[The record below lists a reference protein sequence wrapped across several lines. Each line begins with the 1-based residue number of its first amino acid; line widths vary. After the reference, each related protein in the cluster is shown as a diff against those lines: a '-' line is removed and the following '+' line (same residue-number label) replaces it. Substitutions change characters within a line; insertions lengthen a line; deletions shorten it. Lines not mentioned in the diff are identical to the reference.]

1 MKRQRNTIQT
11 RKGEQNLFRT
21 IQAGRGNRIFEN
33 ITDFFFSLSSYP
45 SYIVEVFLR
54 KKFGERYFTTTHA
67 ILISIVMLGIW
78 FAIGK
83 QGREIIGFTWLIFIA
98 AFLVQAIRHRLEM
111 KKYGTAYNFDRFSYS
126 DGEIL
131 PFWWKIIDTKVFGI
145 IITRYKV
152 LIYLEPAIPIILGLH
167 FSLIPFTRGVG
178 ILLFISG
185 LLFSFRSF
193 MKAQRARNMVLD
205 MIDEKIVMEAKHD
218 VLVEEKPMSET
229 KGISFPIELPKS
241 RELREELSNSMDNHN
256 PLDIWD
262 SEASA

>member
-1 MKRQRNTIQT
+1 MKRQRNTFQP

-21 IQAGRGNRIFEN
+21 IQAGRGNHIFDI
-33 ITDFFFSLSSYP
+33 ITGILFSLSSYP

-67 ILISIVMLGIW
+67 ISISIVMLWIW
-78 FAIGK
+78 FSIGK
-83 QGREIIGFTWLIFIA
+83 QGREFIGFTWLIFTA
-98 AFLVQAIRHRLEM
+98 LFLYKSIRHRMEI

-131 PFWWKIIDTKVFGI
+131 PFWWNIIDTKIFGKT
-145 IITRYKV
+145 ITRYKI
-152 LIYLEPAIPIILGLH
+152 LIYLEPAIPVISGL
-167 FSLIPFTRGVG
+167 FLFAIPFTRGVG

-193 MKAQRARNMVLD
+193 MKAHVARNNLLD
-205 MIDEKIVMEAKHD
+205 MIDDQIIMEAKHD
-218 VLVEEKPMSET
+218 VIVEEKPMSET

-241 RELREELSNSMDNHN
+241 QKLRQELSNSMDIHN